1 MKTSSGSCWEKLNK
15 DMGNIKITKMD
26 IMVKLWVKQDSIG
39 WRNFLKIITVELLS
53 TEVQL
58 KKKNFI

>member
-1 MKTSSGSCWEKLNK
+1 MKTSSGSYWEKLNK

-26 IMVKLWVKQDSIG
+26 IMVKLWAKQDSID

-58 KKKNFI
+58 RKKNFI